1 MQAIEFN
8 AQIQN
13 GQIKIPARFKGFGNK
28 RVKVIIL
35 EETQD
40 PYISAKKALNAA
52 NKAAQKTGLDQL
64 TLEEINAEI
73 AAIRSEQ

>member
-13 GQIKIPARFKGFGNK
+13 GQIKIPTRFKGFGNK

-35 EETQD
+35 EDTED
-40 PYISAKKALNAA
+40 PYTNAKKALNAA
-52 NKAAQKTGLDQL
+52 AKSAQKTGLNQL
-64 TLEEINAEI
+64 TPEEINAEI
-73 AAIRSEQ
+73 AAVRSGE